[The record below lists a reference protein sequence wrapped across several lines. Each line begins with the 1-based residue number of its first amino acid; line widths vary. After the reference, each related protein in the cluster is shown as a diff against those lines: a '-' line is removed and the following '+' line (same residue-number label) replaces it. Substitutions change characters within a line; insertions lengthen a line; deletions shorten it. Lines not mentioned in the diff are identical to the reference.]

1 MGYTQV
7 EAGENV
13 GWDISGF
20 VCVHHNVENLT
31 LTHCHKHLISLIR
44 LLQRFS
50 VCVFFLQYINYYQI
64 YFIKI
69 HPFTSKLLVL
79 VIPTPTLSVRR
90 YIAGKL

>member
-50 VCVFFLQYINYYQI
+50 V
-64 YFIKI
+64 
-69 HPFTSKLLVL
+69 
-79 VIPTPTLSVRR
+79 
-90 YIAGKL
+90 

>member
-50 VCVFFLQYINYYQI
+50 VLRVFFSNTLTII
-64 YFIKI
+64 KFILLKSI
-69 HPFTSKLLVL
+69 HSLASF
-79 VIPTPTLSVRR
+79 
-90 YIAGKL
+90 